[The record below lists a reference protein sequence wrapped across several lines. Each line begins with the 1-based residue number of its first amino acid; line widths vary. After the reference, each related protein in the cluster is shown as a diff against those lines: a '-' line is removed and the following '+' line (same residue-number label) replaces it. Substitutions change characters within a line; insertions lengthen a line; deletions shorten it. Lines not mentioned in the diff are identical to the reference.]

1 MYVWILLFNLP
12 CTEKIQFFTEP
23 EKAVE
28 AVNYLINEPYKMSG
42 LMQIMYPPIIP
53 PIKNEILTEDAL
65 LNLKPGDKYWIE
77 KDGETITKFLYVT
90 TQNTLVDRLID
101 HINSPYPIL
110 NKIVTM

>member
-1 MYVWILLFNLP
+1 MYVWILLLF
-12 CTEKIQFFTEP
+12 EKIQFFSEP
-23 EKAVE
+23 DKAVE

-110 NKIVTM
+110 NKIVSM